1 MRFVRPAYAVGVAGA
16 ALLLATAMAGSW
28 LGARRMALAE
38 SARLA
43 EATAGDIARVRAL
56 RTREDRA
63 ALEPEGDA
71 NLTRLVRSALIASRV
86 GEGAFVS
93 LGSEGTGSG
102 PGSVGGSALG
112 PAGAGRNGPATFLL
126 RKTSVRL
133 KGLRLEELG
142 RFLARWREVQPV
154 HVVTSIELTRAVP
167 GTGSGSGSS
176 QGRQGQPAGT
186 LHQADE
192 RFDATLVLSAWV
204 VARPGAAGKDGSA

>member
-16 ALLLATAMAGSW
+16 ALLMATAMAGSW

-93 LGSEGTGSG
+93 LASEGTGSG
-102 PGSVGGSALG
+102 PG
-112 PAGAGRNGPATFLL
+112 PAGRNGPATFLL

-142 RFLARWREVQPV
+142 RFLARWREAQPV
-154 HVVTSIELTRAVP
+154 HVVTSIELTRAGP
-167 GTGSGSGSS
+167 GPGSGSGAGSGSS